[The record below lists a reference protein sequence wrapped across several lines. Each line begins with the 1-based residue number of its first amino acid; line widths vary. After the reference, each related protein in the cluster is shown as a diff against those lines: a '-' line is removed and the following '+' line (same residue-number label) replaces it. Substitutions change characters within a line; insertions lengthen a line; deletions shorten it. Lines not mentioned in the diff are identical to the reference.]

1 MASIS
6 SNAAEYML
14 AEEVKSSSSQEA
26 NPRGNSSSRSNN
38 SGRTGEKLR
47 AQLHSSPPALIP
59 PHPAQGASDFKLK
72 RSKEPPF
79 PVTAPLLFFLCALRA
94 SGTQECGSAAPPCG
108 EEGELTAGEPHEA
121 KRLVLIAR
129 RQSVS
134 SRITFNSIK
143 ECKNKEISHEENKE
157 NKVMMFLYIIL

>member
-79 PVTAPLLFFLCALRA
+79 PVTAPLLFFFFCVHCEQAGRRNAGLR
-94 SGTQECGSAAPPCG
+94 
-108 EEGELTAGEPHEA
+108 
-121 KRLVLIAR
+121 RLHVAR
-129 RQSVS
+129 KGS
-134 SRITFNSIK
+134 SRS
-143 ECKNKEISHEENKE
+143 ESHTKPSAW
-157 NKVMMFLYIIL
+157 F